1 MVTETVLVPGV
12 LLGLTIPSSSEG
24 FLSRADLLC
33 GCGSVSEDL
42 CGSMGSECA
51 GDEGGVS
58 LSDPKRNI
66 PTEVFLSLT
75 PNGFSGVPSSWAAGT
90 AGGVSLEECVGAVVL
105 CVLLGQAGTSATTGL
120 SGSTLLGGSVFAV
133 TPASTAPGTVTEGEV
148 AGEGD
153 VEGEVGSLVSN
164 LCQVGE
170 IVNLGLLCSESQDGF
185 P

>member
-1 MVTETVLVPGV
+1 MVTKMVLVPGV

-24 FLSRADLLC
+24 FLGRAGLLF
-33 GCGSVSEDL
+33 GCGSVNEAL

-90 AGGVSLEECVGAVVL
+90 AGGVSFEEFVGAVVL

-133 TPASTAPGTVTEGEV
+133 TPASTAPGTVTEG
-148 AGEGD
+148 D
-153 VEGEVGSLVSN
+153 VEGEVGSLVAN

-170 IVNLGLLCSESQDGF
+170 IVNLGLLCSEPQDGF